1 MRSSKHKIATLAIL
15 LVLTV
20 PVLYLAKQL
29 FTILDRPYQ
38 TETAIEYD
46 LSDSLLCEGY
56 LAFDQM
62 EVPGGGLMGYLVE
75 NGERVARNG
84 QVAEQYTDESQG
96 RARQRLT
103 ELDGQIELLK
113 KSENTAGSD
122 VDLLLGQRQSAF
134 YDLLDQLDSQ
144 NYQGVTSQANAYLL
158 AVNRLQITTGAM
170 RDFSAARSL
179 LEEERQAALAQ
190 LGSPAPVTAP
200 SGGYFV
206 AAAAGEWLEY
216 DADQLDAMGA
226 AELVDALE
234 SGAGVRAMSGAG
246 KLVGSYKWRF
256 YGVCTLQESKKFEN
270 VSRVDLSF
278 PGEAEKVLPAK
289 VESVTADEAAGLA
302 KVVLSCEYVGADV
315 LSLARGSA
323 KIDFESYRGVRI
335 SAKALHIV
343 DGEKGVYV
351 KYGNLARWRRITVL
365 YQNEEYILVPEGGKV
380 GTENEVRL
388 FDEVIVE
395 GSDLRDGKML

>member
-1 MRSSKHKIATLAIL
+1 MRSSKHKIATFAIL
-15 LVLTV
+15 LVLAV

-29 FTILDRPYQ
+29 FAILDRPYQ

-56 LAFDQM
+56 LAFDQA
-62 EVPGGGLMGYLVE
+62 EVPGGGLLGYLVE
-75 NGERVARNG
+75 NGERVAQNG

-103 ELDGQIELLK
+103 ELDAQIELLK

-122 VDLLLGQRQSAF
+122 VDLLLTQRQSSF

-144 NYQGVTSQANAYLL
+144 NYQGVTRQANAYLL
-158 AVNRLQITTGAM
+158 AVNRLQITTGAT

-216 DADQLDAMGA
+216 DVDQLDAMGA
-226 AELVDALE
+226 AEIADALE

-270 VSRVDLSF
+270 VSKVNLSF

-289 VESVTADEAAGLA
+289 VESVTVDEASGLA

-323 KIDFESYRGVRI
+323 KIDFESYQGVRI
-335 SAKALHIV
+335 NAKALHIV

>member
-1 MRSSKHKIATLAIL
+1 MRSSKHKIATAAVL
-15 LVLTV
+15 LVLVV
-20 PVLYLAKQL
+20 PTLYLAKQL

-56 LAFDQM
+56 LVFDQA
-62 EVPGGGLMGYLVE
+62 EVPGGGMLGYLVE
-75 NGERVARNG
+75 NGERVPQNG
-84 QVAEQYTDESQG
+84 QVAEQYSDESQG

-103 ELDGQIELLK
+103 ELDAQIELLK
-113 KSENTAGSD
+113 KSENTTGSD
-122 VDLLLGQRQSAF
+122 VDPLLTQRQSSF
-134 YDLLDQLDSQ
+134 YDLLDQLDGQ
-144 NYQGVTSQANAYLL
+144 NYQGAAAKANEYLL
-158 AVNRLQITTGAM
+158 AVNRLQITTGEI
-170 RDFSAARSL
+170 RDFSEARGL

-206 AAAAGEWLEY
+206 AAAAGEWLNY
-216 DADQLDAMGA
+216 DADQLDAMGPA
-226 AELVDALE
+226 DMAQALAEG
-234 SGAGVRAMSGAG
+234 SGVSEMSGAG
-246 KLVGSYKWRF
+246 KVVGSYKWRF
-256 YGVCTLQESKKFEN
+256 YGVCTLQESAKFEN
-270 VSRVDLSF
+270 VSKVGLSF
-278 PGEAEKVLPAK
+278 PGAAEKVLPAK
-289 VESVTADEAAGLA
+289 VERVQADEASGLA

-315 LSLARGSA
+315 LSLAQGA
-323 KIDFESYRGVRI
+323 AQIDFEAYRGIRVN
-335 SAKALHIV
+335 AKALHIV

-365 YQNEEYILVPEGGKV
+365 YQNEEYILVPEGGRV

-388 FDEVIVE
+388 FDEIIVE